1 LKIKTTLLCKGVEL
15 GIGLA
20 SITTLILAG
29 CGGGSGSSSSNGGV
43 TSYNF
48 VAPVV
53 GSQRIYTQTIIDNS
67 SNVINLSFKDTTT
80 IVNPDGS
87 FSFQE
92 VDPIS
97 SVITVNNT
105 AYSIQAG
112 TYADNNSGQII
123 SFTPLG
129 VGATTCTLTPHGTGP
144 TYPIT
149 IGKTWTT
156 TYTSSC
162 GGAATTSQSGS
173 VVGVESVTV
182 PAGTFQTTK
191 LQSTITWADING
203 IYTDTG
209 TNWRDV
215 NTGIF
220 VKRTVNH
227 NYSYIVP
234 PVNGYPLTTSI
245 VFASGVL

>member
-1 LKIKTTLLCKGVEL
+1 MKNKATLLRKSVEL
-15 GIGLA
+15 GTGLIA
-20 SITTLILAG
+20 ITTLILAG
-29 CGGGSGSSSSNGGV
+29 CGGGGSGSSSSNGGV

-48 VAPVV
+48 VAPAV
-53 GSQRIYTQTIIDNS
+53 GSQRIYTQTITDNS
-67 SNVINLSFKDTTT
+67 ASTINLTIKETTT

-92 VDPIS
+92 VDPNN

-105 AYSIQAG
+105 TYSVQAG

-123 SFTPLG
+123 SFTPPG
-129 VGATTCTLTPHGTGP
+129 VGATTCTFTPHGTGP

-162 GGAATTSQSGS
+162 SGAAITSQSGS

-203 IYTDTG
+203 TYTDTG

-220 VKRTVNH
+220 VKRTVSH
-227 NYSYIVP
+227 AYSVAP
-234 PVNGYPLTTSI
+234 LNGYAVTTSI